1 MKKIVVTGGS
11 GKAGH
16 ATIKE
21 LVERDY
27 DVLNVD
33 LLPPRE
39 RLCPYLKTDLMELGQ
54 VFEVLQGADAVIH
67 MGAIPAPDLQ
77 PPESIFRHNT
87 MTTYNVFSA
96 AVSLGLQK
104 VVWEIGRAH
113 V

>member
-16 ATIKE
+16 ATIKD
-21 LVERDY
+21 LVEHGY

-39 RLCPYLKTDLMELGQ
+39 RLSPYIKTDLNELGQ

-67 MGAIPAPDLQ
+67 LGAIPAPDLQ
-77 PPESIFRHNT
+77 PPEVTFRHNT
-87 MTTYNVFSA
+87 LSTYRWHANSVAGVASPLWGCA
-96 AVSLGLQK
+96 SPT
-104 VVWEIGRAH
+104 
-113 V
+113 